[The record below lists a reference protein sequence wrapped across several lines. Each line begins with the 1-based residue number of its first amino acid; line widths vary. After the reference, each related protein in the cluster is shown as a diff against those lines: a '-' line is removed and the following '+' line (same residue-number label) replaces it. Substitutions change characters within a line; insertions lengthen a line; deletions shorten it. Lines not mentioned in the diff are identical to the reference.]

1 MDKKEGFIMLSD
13 IATVEMQEKI
23 ETSLKDVLLRLGLN
37 VEIYLTQ
44 EKIWDGRQLVKVRS
58 TAFNTT
64 PVIYKAIEV
73 RGDGF
78 IRPMKD
84 TEDRYELY
92 LSLSYRF
99 TYFNGSENG
108 VDIGVAHFCFRE
120 KDFVFFDGLKLMD
133 R

>member
-1 MDKKEGFIMLSD
+1 MNKKEGFIALSD
-13 IATVEMQEKI
+13 VATEEMQEKI
-23 ETSLKDVLLRLGLN
+23 ETALKDVLLRLGIN

-44 EKIWDGRQLVKVRS
+44 EKIWDGRLLVKIRS

-78 IRPMKD
+78 IRPYKD

-108 VDIGVAHFCFRE
+108 VDIGVAHFLFKE
-120 KDFVFFDGLKLMD
+120 QDFMMFDGLKLMD